1 HKQIRRASQ
10 AFASW
15 GGARDSIMGPA
26 PRWVAAIREIAMP
39 ACLIRIVAVVLA
51 CVAINAPA
59 QEPAGFPQRSTTL
72 VVPFPPGGS
81 MDALARIVGTHLATA
96 WGKPV
101 IVENRA
107 GAGGL
112 IGARHVKEAAPDGYT
127 LLVTNS
133 ALVQGAVSTVAG
145 TPPYDPIRDFSPVM
159 HMTLAPVVF
168 CINPRLPANTLAE
181 YVALVKREPG
191 KHSFG
196 SGGVNQTLHLLGAVF
211 NEAAGLDMAHVAF
224 KGDAAL
230 VGDIVAGH
238 VSSGFATIATAG
250 PLIEAGKLR
259 PLAVAGPRSPLLP
272 GVPGFEEVGY
282 PQLGVVG
289 WFGMFAPAGTP
300 RAVVDK
306 IARQTGEILK
316 SPDVSKRLTDMALT
330 PTAIG
335 PDEFGRIVARDLG
348 YWDGVMKKVGEK

>member
-1 HKQIRRASQ
+1 MH
-10 AFASW
+10 
-15 GGARDSIMGPA
+15 
-26 PRWVAAIREIAMP
+26 
-39 ACLIRIVAVVLA
+39 ACLIRIFAAALA
-51 CVAINAPA
+51 WGAITGAA
-59 QEPAGFPQRSTTL
+59 QGQTDFPQRNVTL

-81 MDALARIVGTHLATA
+81 MDALARIVGTRLAAA
-96 WGKPV
+96 WGKSV

-112 IGARHVKEAAPDGYT
+112 IGARHVKEAPADGYT

-145 TPPYDPIRDFSPVM
+145 APPYDPVRDFAPVM

-168 CINPRLPANTLAE
+168 CIDPRLPAGTLAE

-250 PLIEAGKLR
+250 PLIAAGKLR

-272 GVPGFEEVGY
+272 QVPGFEELGY
-282 PQLGVVG
+282 SQLGVVG

-306 IARQTGEILK
+306 IARQTAGILK
-316 SPDVSKRLTDMALT
+316 TPEVAKRLTEMSLT

-335 PDEFGRIVARDLG
+335 PDEFGRIVARDIG
-348 YWDGVMKKVGEK
+348 YWDAVIKKVGER